1 MSESGVFPGLYC
13 PVFAPNIEI
22 YRVHIRILPQS
33 KKIRNR
39 KKSKSGHFL
48 RTGTHLIFLNFNR
61 YLFNSVEEN
70 DLRIQYRGT
79 VPSFFRWV
87 YTSDIAY
94 NSRIHLLKYYCSG

>member
-22 YRVHIRILPQS
+22 YRVHIRTLPQC

-48 RTGTHLIFLNFNR
+48 RPDTHSDFLNFDR
-61 YLFNSVEEN
+61 FLFRSVEEN
-70 DLRIQYRGT
+70 DSSIQYRGT
-79 VPSFFRWV
+79 IPSFFVGFTKVIWFITV
-87 YTSDIAY
+87 KHTY
-94 NSRIHLLKYYCSG
+94 